1 MTDAPDPIT
10 VEVLASAL
18 RTIAHEMA
26 VVEYR
31 SSFSPIIREMLDFN
45 CGLFD
50 AAGRLVADS
59 EQIPAQLGLMQFA
72 LEAGIAR
79 WGDAVAPGDAI
90 LTNHPYMGGTHTPDL
105 QVFRPA
111 FHGDRLVGWAGS
123 IAHHIDIGGTF
134 PGTESAQT
142 RELFH
147 EGMIFPAIKLVEAGR
162 RVRAVYDLLG
172 ANVRAEADVR
182 SVPELAKLTSREW
195 EVLRGLVAHQRV
207 PTIARRL
214 NIQASTVRNHLKSIY
229 AKLDVHSQQE
239 LLERVVGVPDAAA
252 G

>member
-1 MTDAPDPIT
+1 VCVIKLTDAHILIVEDDELTARALRSVLRGAGYGSVEIATTLGEARLAIEQKAPGLALVDIGLGEESGLALGKELAERRVPVLYVSGRSDEATIERASET
-10 VEVLASAL
+10 RPTGFVVKPFTNSQLLASVRMALTPRSRESRRVIDRMVEVL
-18 RTIAHEMA
+18 
-26 VVEYR
+26 
-31 SSFSPIIREMLDFN
+31 
-45 CGLFD
+45 
-50 AAGRLVADS
+50 
-59 EQIPAQLGLMQFA
+59 
-72 LEAGIAR
+72 LE
-79 WGDAVAPGDAI
+79 
-90 LTNHPYMGGTHTPDL
+90 
-105 QVFRPA
+105 
-111 FHGDRLVGWAGS
+111 
-123 IAHHIDIGGTF
+123 
-134 PGTESAQT
+134 
-142 RELFH
+142 
-147 EGMIFPAIKLVEAGR
+147 EGV
-162 RVRAVYDLLG
+162 LG

>member
-1 MTDAPDPIT
+1 MCVIKLTDAHILIVEDDELTARALRSVLRGAGYGSVEIATTLGEARLAIEQKAPGLALVDIGLGEESGLALGKELAERRVPVLYVSGRSDEATIERASET
-10 VEVLASAL
+10 RPTGFVVKPFTNSQLLASVRMALTPRSRESRRVIDRMVEVL
-18 RTIAHEMA
+18 
-26 VVEYR
+26 
-31 SSFSPIIREMLDFN
+31 
-45 CGLFD
+45 
-50 AAGRLVADS
+50 
-59 EQIPAQLGLMQFA
+59 
-72 LEAGIAR
+72 LE
-79 WGDAVAPGDAI
+79 
-90 LTNHPYMGGTHTPDL
+90 
-105 QVFRPA
+105 
-111 FHGDRLVGWAGS
+111 
-123 IAHHIDIGGTF
+123 
-134 PGTESAQT
+134 
-142 RELFH
+142 
-147 EGMIFPAIKLVEAGR
+147 EGV
-162 RVRAVYDLLG
+162 LG